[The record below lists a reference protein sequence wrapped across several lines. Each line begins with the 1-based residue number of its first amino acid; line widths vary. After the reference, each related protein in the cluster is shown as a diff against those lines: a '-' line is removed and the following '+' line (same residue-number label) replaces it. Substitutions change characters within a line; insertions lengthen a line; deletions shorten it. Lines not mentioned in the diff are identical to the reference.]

1 MALDF
6 VVNSVK
12 KTKLK
17 RVQEASM
24 GAKYENPH
32 KGKIIGDDYTPP
44 KKSDSSGG
52 SASGDSASGGPFQE
66 LSWDK
71 CRHRVAHGEK
81 SLCRKYVSGCAQEKC
96 PKKNIDV

>member
-6 VVNSVK
+6 VVSSVK

-17 RVQEASM
+17 RVQEANM

-32 KGKIIGDDYTPP
+32 KGKIIGDDYMPAKT
-44 KKSDSSGG
+44 KSSGG
-52 SASGDSASGGPFQE
+52 TGEGTSENDSSTE
-66 LSWDK
+66 LIWQK
-71 CRHRVAHGEK
+71 CRHRVSHGEK
-81 SLCRKYVSGCAQEKC
+81 SLCRKYMSGCAETRC